1 MENPQS
7 PQASQSVNNGLVL
20 ANPADA
26 TFNFVAVLQGRASST
41 HTYRAYARWIDRYL
55 ADMTGVSITRGRA
68 RRARM
73 EALPLNRIVP
83 IMNSTLLRTWL
94 GQISVEQQGKQAL
107 NQARSA
113 IITLSSL
120 LSEAGWLDDYTA
132 AAMTNVRIPR
142 AETGQRQGRW
152 LSVEQVKLLMQ
163 GAEDIAT
170 TNIQRARNAVI
181 IRLLCV
187 MALRREE
194 LTEIRWKDLHTQAGR
209 PVLLIHGKGSKSA
222 LVDIPNVVL
231 KSVQRWAPYMSEDG
245 ELPSPER
252 YLLCGFYKSG
262 RPRPGGLT
270 ADAIWRVVKDSAR
283 HAGLGNVAPHDLRRS
298 VAGNL
303 EQSGVPIETISRLLR
318 HSNIAITQQYLS
330 KLPREN
336 EGALLMADLLDFDP
350 D

>member
-7 PQASQSVNNGLVL
+7 SPTSQSANNGLVI

-26 TFNFVAVLQGRASST
+26 TFNFIAVLQGRASST
-41 HTYRAYARWIDRYL
+41 HTYRAYARWVDRYL
-55 ADMTGVSITRGRA
+55 ADMTGVSTTRGRA

-73 EALPLNRIVP
+73 EALPLANILP

-94 GQISVEQQGKQAL
+94 GQISAEQQGKQAL

-142 AETGQRQGRW
+142 AESGQRQGRW
-152 LSVEQVKLLMQ
+152 LSVDQVKLLMQ

-170 TNIQRARNAVI
+170 SSIQRSRNAVL
-181 IRLLCV
+181 IRMLCI

-194 LTEIRWKDLHTQAGR
+194 LTEIRWKDMHTQAGR
-209 PVLLIHGKGSKSA
+209 PVLLIHGKGSKAA
-222 LVDIPNVVL
+222 LVDMPNVVI
-231 KSVQRWAPYMSEDG
+231 KAVQNWAQFRSQDDQ
-245 ELPSPER
+245 LPSPESF
-252 YLLCGFYKSG
+252 LLCGFYKSG

-270 ADAIWRVVKDSAR
+270 ADAIWRVVKDAAKV
-283 HAGLGNVAPHDLRRS
+283 AGLGNVAPHDLRRS

-318 HSNIAITQQYLS
+318 HSNVAITQQYLS

-336 EGALLMADLLDFDP
+336 EGALLMADLLNFDP

>member
-1 MENPQS
+1 MENPQATPS
-7 PQASQSVNNGLVL
+7 FNNSLVV
-20 ANPADA
+20 ANPTDA
-26 TFNFVAVLQGRASST
+26 TFNFIAVLQGRASST
-41 HTYRAYARWIDRYL
+41 HTYRAYARWVDRYL
-55 ADMTGVSITRGRA
+55 ADMTGQPLTKGRA

-73 EALPLNRIVP
+73 EALPLTHILP

-94 GQISVEQQGKQAL
+94 GQIASEEQGKQAL

-152 LSVEQVKLLMQ
+152 LSIDQVKLLMQ
-163 GAEDIAT
+163 GAEAIAT
-170 TNIQRARNAVI
+170 TNIQRARNAVL
-181 IRLLCV
+181 IRMLCI

-194 LTEIRWKDLHTQAGR
+194 LTEIRWKDMHTQAGR
-209 PVLLIHGKGSKSA
+209 PVLLIHGKGSKAA
-222 LVDIPNVVL
+222 LVDMPGTVL
-231 KSVQRWAPYMSEDG
+231 RAVQNWAPFISEEG
-245 ELPSPER
+245 QLPSPER

-270 ADAIWRVVKDSAR
+270 ADAIWRVVKDSAKY
-283 HAGLGNVAPHDLRRS
+283 AGLGNVAPHDLRRS

-318 HSNIAITQQYLS
+318 HSNVAITQQYLS

-336 EGALLMADLLDFDP
+336 EGALLMADLLGFDQ

>member
-1 MENPQS
+1 MIENPYPLNS
-7 PQASQSVNNGLVL
+7 NTSLTL

-26 TFNFVAVLQGRASST
+26 TFNFAAVLQGRASST

-55 ADMTGVSITRGRA
+55 ADMTGLPITTGRS

-73 EALPLNRIVP
+73 ENLPLAQILP
-83 IMNSTLLRTWL
+83 LMNSTLLRTWL
-94 GQISVEQQGKQAL
+94 GQISAEEQGKQAL
-107 NQARSA
+107 NQARA
-113 IITLSSL
+113 AVITLSSL

-152 LSVEQVKLLMQ
+152 LSVEQVRLLMH
-163 GAEDIAT
+163 GAEGIAT
-170 TNIQRARNAVI
+170 TQIQRSRNAVL
-181 IRLLCV
+181 IRMLCI

-209 PVLLIHGKGSKSA
+209 PVLLIHGKGSKAA
-222 LVDIPNVVL
+222 LVDMPNVVL
-231 KSVQRWAPYMSEDG
+231 KAVQNWANFIGHNG
-245 ELPSPER
+245 EIPSGESF
-252 YLLCGFYKSG
+252 LLRGFYKSG
-262 RPRPGGLT
+262 VPRPGGLT
-270 ADAIWRVVKDSAR
+270 SDAIWRVVRDSAKY
-283 HAGLGNVAPHDLRRS
+283 AGLGRVAPHDLRRS

-336 EGALLMADLLDFDP
+336 EGALLMADLLNFD
-350 D
+350 DE